1 MLHLNERT
9 LDAYQ
14 QKVKAQ
20 IKEMKA
26 KMRMFEAGTEKAN
39 ANMRLKYQKNLDN
52 WKSRFKDVETRLEK
66 LSNSAESG
74 WDDIR
79 SGIDKAMN
87 ELSRSIENATKQLN
101 NQ

>member
-1 MLHLNERT
+1 MFNVNEKT
-9 LDAYQ
+9 LDVYQ
-14 QKVKAQ
+14 QKVRAQ

-26 KMRMFEAGTEKAN
+26 KMQLLEAGAEKTSAD
-39 ANMRLKYQKNLDN
+39 MRIKYQKNLDD

-66 LSNSAESG
+66 LSNSAESSL
-74 WDDIR
+74 DDIR

-101 NQ
+101 N

>member
-52 WKSRFKDVETRLEK
+52 WKSRFKEVEMNLDK
-66 LSNSAESG
+66 LSKSAESS
-74 WDDIR
+74 WKKIQSDI
-79 SGIDKAMN
+79 DTAMK
-87 ELSRSIENATKQLN
+87 ELSSSIENATKQFN
-101 NQ
+101 N